1 MTNFGV
7 RVDEVR
13 KKSVIRILKVMYMSV
28 NVRTKKAE
36 VDVDS
41 PLPNVVIDL
50 GICSYIYFISNP

>member
-1 MTNFGV
+1 MTVATFLFIEGMYYP
-7 RVDEVR
+7 

-41 PLPNVVIDL
+41 PPDFVTEK
-50 GICSYIYFISNP
+50 